1 MTADRIARFRAL
13 SEKEPDNPLHAFA
26 LAQACLGMGAWG
38 EAEQAYARCLRLKPD
53 WMVAAIKRGR
63 CLVELQRWDEARA
76 SLELGA
82 DLAQKQGHDE
92 PWGEIRELM
101 AQLPE

>member
-1 MTADRIARFRAL
+1 MSAEKIARFAAL
-13 SEKEPDNPLHAFA
+13 AEKDPANPLHRFA
-26 LAQACLGMGAWG
+26 LAQACLAAGDFTA
-38 EAEQAYARCLRLKPD
+38 AEDAFARCLALKPD

-63 CLVELQRWDEARA
+63 CLIELKRWDEARA

-92 PWGEIRELM
+92 PWAEIRELM
-101 AQLPE
+101 AQLPD